1 MEGRVKRPSDRIV
14 EGLRE
19 ESSGV
24 RPPVQQIRG
33 ELSE

>member
-14 EGLRE
+14 EGLGE

-24 RPPVQQIRG
+24 RPPIQQIRR
-33 ELSE
+33 ELNE